1 MQNIPRKFKVF
12 LIIFGIINMNRNR
25 KGTRIFQLL
34 SIVIY
39 SIISSDIEGIFVDFQ
54 GSFLEGAL

>member
-1 MQNIPRKFKVF
+1 
-12 LIIFGIINMNRNR
+12 MNRNR